1 MVLILEV
8 LADEL
13 GAHDLVVDLDERT
26 IRLIRERNLGDAGHH
41 ECVSQA
47 ADDGKQREH
56 AQCARCNTLNIQTST
71 LHNAAE
77 REQHV
82 DELDEYE
89 RGNDAAQTPHEQVV
103 GQQLSGRDLTVLNAL
118 QRGRN
123 QRDDNERVIDDGR
136 KNRGQ
141 RACQAEDVEGV
152 QGPG

>member
-1 MVLILEV
+1 MRPHVVLILEV
-8 LADEL
+8 LADEPRSPRS
-13 GAHDLVVDLDERT
+13 VVDLDERT
-26 IRLIRERNLGDAGHH
+26 IRLMTGTQPRRCRSPRVCIPR
-41 ECVSQA
+41 A

-103 GQQLSGRDLTVLNAL
+103 GQQLSGRDLTVLNAPSA
-118 QRGRN
+118 RPESTR
-123 QRDDNERVIDDGR
+123 R
-136 KNRGQ
+136 
-141 RACQAEDVEGV
+141 
-152 QGPG
+152 